1 MECVLLSLECEV
13 SISFFH
19 REISLEEHVL
29 LLLILA
35 CFLRVKTKV
44 TLCTTAHG
52 SGLTRTKDSKSQCLS
67 VCSVVC
73 VWSSENGNHNIGRS
87 RRRDTHFNSVS
98 AQALLSYLAS
108 ILPLY
113 GLQWKL
119 YRSFFKKSAQSV
131 CTRAARFLGGF
142 TSHHFLGSLGYVWV
156 TLRRIWPRVVVFRIG
171 ESVL

>member
-1 MECVLLSLECEV
+1 MENSCTFDLSLVFASDYLCVYGMCPLVIRMWGLYKFFSQRNFTGENTEC
-13 SISFFH
+13 
-19 REISLEEHVL
+19 VL

-98 AQALLSYLAS
+98 AQALLSYIAS

-113 GLQWKL
+113 GVQWKL
-119 YRSFFKKSAQSV
+119 QKLFLKI
-131 CTRAARFLGGF
+131 RAEPVH
-142 TSHHFLGSLGYVWV
+142 TH
-156 TLRRIWPRVVVFRIG
+156 I
-171 ESVL
+171 